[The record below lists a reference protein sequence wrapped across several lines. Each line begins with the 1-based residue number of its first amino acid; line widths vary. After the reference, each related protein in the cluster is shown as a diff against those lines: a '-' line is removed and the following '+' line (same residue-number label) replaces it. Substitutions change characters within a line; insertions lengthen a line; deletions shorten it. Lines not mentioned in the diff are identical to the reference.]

1 MLAEVLNIFFSVL
14 KDPGIFLKCGALWR
28 NKCSK
33 IDHVFS
39 NNIKSE
45 KKSETH
51 MRKLMLI

>member
-1 MLAEVLNIFFSVL
+1 MLAEVLKYFFFS